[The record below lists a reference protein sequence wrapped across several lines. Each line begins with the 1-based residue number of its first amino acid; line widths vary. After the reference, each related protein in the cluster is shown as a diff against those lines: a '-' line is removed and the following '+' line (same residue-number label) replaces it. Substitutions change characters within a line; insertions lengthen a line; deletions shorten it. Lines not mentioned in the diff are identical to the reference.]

1 MIGPYLRHSPTHFAS
16 GQKSMGAIAFGS
28 ILRKG
33 NSTMRTDSQL
43 FAAVRALPHMTI
55 TKNEG
60 EYRVTFR
67 IASIALADRGRHN
80 AAWHR
85 EHAEKVSYYT
95 DCRLDAHG
103 TAKELSAHFERII
116 ARTAE
121 LEAGK

>member
-1 MIGPYLRHSPTHFAS
+1 
-16 GQKSMGAIAFGS
+16 
-28 ILRKG
+28 
-33 NSTMRTDSQL
+33 MRTDSQL

-103 TAKELSAHFERII
+103 TARELSAHFERII

-121 LEAGK
+121 LDAGK